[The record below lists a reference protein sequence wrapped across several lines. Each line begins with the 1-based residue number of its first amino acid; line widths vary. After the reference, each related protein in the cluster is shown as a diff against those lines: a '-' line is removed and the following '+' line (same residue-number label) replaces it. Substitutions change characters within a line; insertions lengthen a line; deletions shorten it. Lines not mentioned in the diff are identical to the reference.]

1 MRWGVRDE
9 MTNEHMTTEL
19 CMRELVSC
27 QKLSIGIVMGKDTTE
42 QILIVLVS
50 SRAQLYLSRWTEV
63 RLPACSSNCGFCRTQ
78 IAEGDAC
85 GNGD

>member
-27 QKLSIGIVMGKDTTE
+27 QKLSIGIVIGNGMEMGNRME
-42 QILIVLVS
+42 QILIVLVQGPTS
-50 SRAQLYLSRWTEV
+50 SISVDRSTATGLFQQSWILQN
-63 RLPACSSNCGFCRTQ
+63 SNC
-78 IAEGDAC
+78 
-85 GNGD
+85 

>member
-27 QKLSIGIVMGKDTTE
+27 QKLSIGIVMGKDRME

-63 RLPACSSNCGFCRTQ
+63 RLPTCSSNRGFCRTQ

-85 GNGD
+85 RNGD